1 MNISYSDKEDRLLLR
16 TSTRAGAEYRIWLTR
31 RFTCL
36 LLHVLGSEMQEQGA
50 LLTVTPSRKARSRA
64 GTEAN
69 TGAGTASAA
78 SSASSARE
86 QAGVFS
92 RPFEEE
98 KTSNFPLGEAGI
110 LAHSIQSRKQ
120 GNGSV
125 FLQIHSE
132 AGFNLGLDLSEDL
145 LYMFHSL
152 ILQGTESADWNI
164 PTAPTQPSTQIH

>member
-36 LLHVLGSEMQEQGA
+36 LLHVLGSEMQGQGA
-50 LLTVTPSRKARSRA
+50 VLTVTPSRQARTQA
-64 GTEAN
+64 ATTPE
-69 TGAGTASAA
+69 TPEQTSATPQ
-78 SSASSARE
+78 

-110 LAHSIQSRKQ
+110 LAHSIQSKKQ